1 MKRTGLLG
9 LLGWV
14 AVTAA
19 VPLAVAQVRPYIG
32 YVYPAGGQQAAKG
45 RR

>member
-19 VPLAVAQVRPYIG
+19 VAPYTIT
-32 YVYPAGGQQAAKG
+32 ADFFAL
-45 RR
+45 R